1 MCELVH
7 SEGGWLC
14 SSPFAG
20 VNPPLKYTYGTEC
33 AGKPCYSVH
42 GWVNICEGRKDAGPD
57 DPSAG
62 YAGVQHL
69 DFWSADLYPHPN
81 PNPTPN
87 PDPSPS
93 LNPSPSPNASPHPYP
108 NPVSYPNLNPRP
120 NPNPRS
126 ANLYP
131 GKTFDAFNFSMFG
144 SLTDRPVLVRVR
156 VRVRVRLRVSS

>member
-69 DFWSADLYPHPN
+69 DFWSDDL
-81 PNPTPN
+81 
-87 PDPSPS
+87 
-93 LNPSPSPNASPHPYP
+93 
-108 NPVSYPNLNPRP
+108 
-120 NPNPRS
+120 
-126 ANLYP
+126 
-131 GKTFDAFNFSMFG
+131 
-144 SLTDRPVLVRVR
+144 
-156 VRVRVRLRVSS
+156 